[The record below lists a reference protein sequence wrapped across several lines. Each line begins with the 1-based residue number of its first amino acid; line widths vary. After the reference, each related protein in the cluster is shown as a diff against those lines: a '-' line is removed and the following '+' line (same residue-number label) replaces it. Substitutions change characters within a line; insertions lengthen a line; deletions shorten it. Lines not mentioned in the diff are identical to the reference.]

1 MNKEEKWLLEQEIEW
16 LLKEKYLGE
25 KSAPVFKER
34 MSDIKNKYSWGAAF
48 FTDCARLESGEPL
61 AYVIGSIPF
70 LETTIFLDSHPLIP
84 RTETEFWV
92 ERVIQGVKKEFTT
105 QGDWRHG
112 EDVSVGACGR
122 GVPAEIF
129 SPGRLQQIPAPD
141 KNLKV
146 LDLCAG
152 SGCIGIAVL
161 KHIPDARV
169 DFCEIDA
176 RHHPTIL
183 KNIQE
188 NGIDENRTRIFGG
201 DLFENIPEGTTYNY
215 ILTNPPYIDPTLA
228 ERTAEDVKKYEP
240 HLALFGGKDGMEYI
254 EKIIEDAPK
263 FLAPGGALYIE
274 HEPEQAPLL
283 AQKAIECG
291 YAKIEHHIDQYGVT
305 RMSTLTR
312 GQ

>member
-1 MNKEEKWLLEQEIEW
+1 MVIFPSQNPALQREIGW
-16 LLKEKYLGE
+16 LLKEKYIGE
-25 KSAPVFKER
+25 KS
-34 MSDIKNKYSWGAAF
+34 YAF
-48 FTDCARLESGEPL
+48 FADCARLESGEPL

-70 LETTIFLDSHPLIP
+70 LGTTIFLSLPAGQAGSRPLIP

-92 ERVIQGVKKEFTT
+92 ERVIKGIKKKFTT
-105 QGDWRHG
+105 QGDGQPG

-129 SPGRLQQIPAPD
+129 SPGCLQQIPASD

-152 SGCIGIAVL
+152 SGCIGVAVL
-161 KHIPDARV
+161 KHVPVTRV
-169 DFCEIDA
+169 DFCEIDS

-201 DLFENIPEGTTYNY
+201 DLFENIPEGTIYDY
-215 ILTNPPYIDPTLA
+215 ILTNPPYINPTLA

-240 HLALFGGKDGMEYI
+240 ALALFGGKDGMEYI
-254 EKIIEDAPK
+254 EKIITDAPK
-263 FLAPGGALYIE
+263 FLAHGGVLCIE
-274 HEPEQAPLL
+274 HEPEQALLL
-283 AQKAIECG
+283 AQKATECEC
-291 YAKIEHHIDQYGVT
+291 AKIEHHIDQYGVT